1 MVLVDH
7 YVWRYAQEEK
17 RTICTINANDFR
29 RLAEGQKSGH
39 SGVLA
44 IASGAGP
51 TGQFDM
57 TMAAINWV
65 QSGSNS
71 GAGFLN
77 RYLEVDETG
86 EIIFAEIHYGD

>member
-1 MVLVDH
+1 ML
-7 YVWRYAQEEK
+7 RRKSGLSAQSMQMTSEDSQK
-17 RTICTINANDFR
+17 
-29 RLAEGQKSGH
+29 KSGH